1 MKDLKQFIKTT
12 IREFLNENN
21 NSSITKIFNDIKFKF
36 LKETMID
43 EVWKLN
49 NGYCE
54 DIADYFI
61 GIIGGETQDTYII
74 DDGWFWSGDKISDLE
89 TKTGEYWNV
98 KNLKKYGEPPFGWEN
113 LNKLDLHGHVWVY
126 SNGKHYD
133 VETPNGVD
141 NFWNLPIYKR
151 QLKGLGFFF

>member
-1 MKDLKQFIKTT
+1 MKDLRGFIKTT
-12 IREFLNENN
+12 IREFLNESNN
-21 NSSITKIFNDIKFKF
+21 TSITEMLNNIKFKF
-36 LKETMID
+36 LKETMVD

-61 GIIGGETQDTYII
+61 DKIGGETQDTYII
-74 DDGWFWSGDKISDLE
+74 DDGWFWDGDKISNLE

-113 LNKLDLHGHVWVY
+113 LNKLDLHGHVWIY

-133 VETPNGVD
+133 VETVNGVD
-141 NFWNLPIYKR
+141 NFWDLPIYKR
-151 QLKGLGFFF
+151 QLKSVGFFF

>member
-1 MKDLKQFIKTT
+1 MKDLRGFIKTT
-12 IREFLNENN
+12 IREFLNESNN
-21 NSSITKIFNDIKFKF
+21 TSITEMLNNIKFKF
-36 LKETMID
+36 LKETMVD

-61 GIIGGETQDTYII
+61 DIIGGETEDTYII
-74 DDGWFWSGDKISDLE
+74 DDGWFWDGDKISNLE

-113 LNKLDLHGHVWVY
+113 LNKLDLHGHVWIF
-126 SNGKHYD
+126 SKGKHYD
-133 VETPNGVD
+133 VETLNGVD
-141 NFWNLPIYKR
+141 NFWDLPIYKR
-151 QLKGLGFFF
+151 QVANLNLI